1 LPAKA
6 KISWTHFSPAY
17 SKKEKRKK
25 EKIVGSLVGPTRPT
39 NPKKYKK
46 IKLKTKKF
54 QGPF

>member
-17 SKKEKRKK
+17 SKKKE